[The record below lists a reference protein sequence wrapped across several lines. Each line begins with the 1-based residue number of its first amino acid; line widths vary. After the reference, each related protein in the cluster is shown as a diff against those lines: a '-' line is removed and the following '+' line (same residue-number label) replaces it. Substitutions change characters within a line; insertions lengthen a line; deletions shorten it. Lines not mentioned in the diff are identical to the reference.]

1 MRKILITAILLFIT
15 RVFFAQT
22 TDAKMPDVIP
32 PSPNAQTFLKYGDFP
47 VSNFTGIPDISIPI
61 YQIQLQDF
69 VSPISLEYN
78 ASGIKVDEDA
88 SRTGLGWT
96 INTGGLISRTING
109 GDDLGDYRRYPYLN
123 SQLWNYRMSEGQI
136 KYPVIHGCSW
146 NFTGPSGSL
155 LEMIFGSKKHDLAP
169 DIFNYSFNGYS
180 GSFSLTH
187 DGLIYKQSSDN
198 LIITSKIGP
207 EKDGLNWEITT
218 PDGTT
223 YIFNQREYHQAQNI
237 SQTQSKQISTW
248 YLSEIRT
255 INGNRISFQY
265 NVQKAYSFSLSGISQ
280 QYGSKGSNVPALETS
295 QPYLNASL
303 YDIVTLTNIT
313 FPNGNISFN
322 YSYDRKDQPYEPR
335 LQSLIVKNS
344 QNNEIIKQVNF
355 NYDYFQANASGNEV
369 ITIGRIK
376 EIIGNWSNHPFYKA
390 ISDDWNKFRLK
401 LTGVDFL
408 GGDKK
413 EIYQFKYNEKSLPTK
428 LSTSRD
434 HWGYYNGKL
443 NSHLIPSQQFKNP
456 LRSIESIEG
465 GLSYYPADREVDTN
479 YSQAFI
485 LNEITYPTGGKTN
498 FDFESNRYNTAI
510 FDGDP
515 LRVNYLFAKK
525 DVSIIATP
533 SNRGPA
539 YGPFSKQYFS
549 ISQADC
555 TINGTV
561 TASLAQRIIF
571 NTVSRD
577 ELPLGIQFIVKVTN
591 TTTGQVVHSSNDN
604 KYFYTFNNN
613 SNNDRTKNE
622 ITLTIRNIIMAPGN
636 YELEVSGD
644 LRSYLNSFYLELT
657 WLTSPESYLINNP
670 VSYAGG
676 LRISKITSTSN
687 NQIVY
692 TKTYSYDIN
701 NAVLTTNYPR
711 YWNIDFTGNSRD
723 VFISS
728 SGLRSHKTPVGYGIV
743 TIYQGN
749 GSGSNGYSVYQYKVM
764 PDKHL
769 DYSFRG
775 NGYENVATNFLLPFD
790 YAPTGSSSL
799 TFSYIQNGAL
809 LEERHAK
816 KENNIYSIIKQVNY
830 NYETTDEN
838 ILWGIVIPSGGTL
851 DNPVT
856 NIDALCKLNSYLP
869 SLSAYLYPAI
879 NPQWNRLTKKIEQ
892 EINGNNI
899 TETVTDYKYNQIN
912 KEIKSQESYNSNGH
926 KQTITYSYPVDIS
939 SDINTKLKG
948 FNKVSDILEIKK
960 EDNGKLR
967 HIVNDYSLFG
977 LIPRISNV
985 KTNTAKD
992 QSLEA
997 RIAYINYDSFG
1008 NPVYITKDD
1017 ITKVIYLWGYNGQ
1030 YPIAEIKNM
1039 GYTYT
1044 EIENMVKSIFS
1055 VTSIDALSKQATPTE
1070 TKLKDGSLQNALP
1083 DALIT
1088 TYTYKPLVG
1097 ILTATDPRGVITYYD
1112 YDAFGR
1118 LKETYIIENNIK
1130 RIIQV
1135 NDYHYQNQ

>member
-1 MRKILITAILLFIT
+1 MRKILIAATLLFIT
-15 RVFFAQT
+15 RAFFAQT

-61 YQIQLQDF
+61 YQIQLQDITL
-69 VSPISLEYN
+69 PISLSYN

-88 SRTGLGWT
+88 SRTGLGWVL
-96 INTGGLISRTING
+96 NTGGLISRTING
-109 GDDLGDYRRYPYLN
+109 GDDFGDYRRYPYLN
-123 SQLWNYRMSEGQI
+123 SQLWDYKMHEGQV

-155 LEMIFGSKKHDLAP
+155 LEMIFGPKKHDLAP

-187 DGLIYKQSSDN
+187 DGLVYKQSSDN
-198 LIITSKIGP
+198 LVITSKTGTD
-207 EKDGLNWEITT
+207 KDGLNWEITT
-218 PDGTT
+218 PDGTA

-237 SQTQSKQISTW
+237 SQPQPTQISTW

-255 INGNRISFQY
+255 INGNRINFRY
-265 NVQKAYSFSLSGISQ
+265 DVQKIYSFSLSGISQ
-280 QYGSKGSNVPALETS
+280 QYGAKGSNIPSLQTS
-295 QPYLNASL
+295 QPYNYASF

-313 FPNGNISFN
+313 FPNGVISFD
-322 YSYDRKDQPYEPR
+322 YRYDRKDQPYEPR
-335 LQSLIVKNS
+335 LQSLTVKNS
-344 QNNEIIKQVNF
+344 QNNEIIKQVGF
-355 NYDYFQANASGNEV
+355 NYDYFQANTSGNEV

-376 EIIGNWSNHPFYKA
+376 EIIGDWGNHPFYKA

-401 LTGVDFL
+401 LTGVDFV

-413 EIYQFKYNEKSLPTK
+413 ETYQFKYNEKSLPTK

-434 HWGYYNGKL
+434 HWGYYNGKP
-443 NSHLIPSQQFKNP
+443 NSHLIPNQQFKNP

-465 GLSYYPADREVDTN
+465 GLSYYPADREVDPN

-498 FDFESNRYNTAI
+498 FDFESNQYNTAI

-515 LRVNYLFAKK
+515 LRVNYLFTKK

-533 SNRGPA
+533 GNRGPA
-539 YGPFSKQYFS
+539 YGPYSKQYFS

-577 ELPLGIQFIVKVTN
+577 ELPLGVQFIVKVTN

-622 ITLTIRNIIMAPGN
+622 ITLTIPNIIMAPGN

-657 WLTSPESYLINNP
+657 WMTGPESYITNNP

-687 NQIVY
+687 NQIVG

-701 NAVLTTNYPR
+701 NSVLTTNYPR
-711 YWNIDFTGNSRD
+711 YWNIDFTENTRN

-743 TIYQGN
+743 TVYQGN
-749 GSGSNGYSVYQYKVM
+749 GSDNNGRSVYKYKVM

-775 NGYENVATNFLLPFD
+775 NGYENVNTNFLLPFD

-799 TFSYIQNGAL
+799 TFSYIQNGTL
-809 LEERHAK
+809 LEEKHAK

-830 NYETTDEN
+830 NYETIDEA

-856 NIDALCKLNSYLP
+856 NIDAFCKLNSQTP

-879 NPQWNRLTKKIEQ
+879 NPQWNRLTKKVEQ
-892 EINGNNI
+892 EINGSSI
-899 TETVTDYKYNQIN
+899 TETVTDYEYNQIN
-912 KEIKSQESYNSNGH
+912 KEIKSLESYNSNGH
-926 KQTITYSYPVDIS
+926 KQKITYLYPVDIS
-939 SDINTKLKG
+939 SDINTKLKS

-960 EDNGKLR
+960 ENNEKLK

-977 LIPRISNV
+977 SIPRISNV

-992 QSLEA
+992 QSLEV
-997 RIAYINYDSFG
+997 RITYLNYDSYG
-1008 NPVYITKDD
+1008 NPLYITKDD
-1017 ITKVIYLWGYNGQ
+1017 ATKIVYLWSYNGQ
-1030 YPIAEIKNM
+1030 YPIAEINIM
-1039 GYTYT
+1039 SYTYT
-1044 EIENMVKSIFS
+1044 EIENIVKSVFS
-1055 VTSIDALSKQATPTE
+1055 VTSIDALSKQTTPTE
-1070 TKLKDGSLQNALP
+1070 AKLKDGSLQNALP
-1083 DALIT
+1083 NALVT
-1088 TYTYKPLVG
+1088 TYTHKPLVG
-1097 ILTATDPRGVITYYD
+1097 MLTATDPRGVTTYYD

-1118 LKETYIIENNIK
+1118 LKETYIIENGVK
-1130 RIIQV
+1130 KIIQV
-1135 NDYHYQNQ
+1135 NEYHYQNQ